1 MAVNDDLV
9 KQIRSGTRTSPD
21 KIKSLSICISLQE
34 IRLLA
39 EGIHKQKEKLV
50 SISPEIV
57 NLAEK

>member
-9 KQIRSGTRTSPD
+9 KQIRSGARTSPD

-39 EGIHKQKEKLV
+39 EGISKQKEKLA